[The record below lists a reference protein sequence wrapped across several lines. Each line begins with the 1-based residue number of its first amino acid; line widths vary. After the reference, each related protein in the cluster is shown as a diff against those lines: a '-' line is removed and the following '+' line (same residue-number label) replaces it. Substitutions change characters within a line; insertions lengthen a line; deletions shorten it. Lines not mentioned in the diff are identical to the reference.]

1 MKAILRKT
9 VLVVDDELLV
19 RLFLTSLIQEHGYK
33 VRQAASGA
41 GALFMLGN
49 APHEIDLV
57 LVDLHMPGMS
67 GVEFALHAKRRWPEI
82 PVAVMTAQNPA
93 EVSPAEAPGIPIVS
107 KPFVR
112 EALFE
117 VLDALATADH
127 PA

>member
-33 VRQAASGA
+33 VRQASSGA
-41 GALFMLGN
+41 GGLFMLGD

-67 GVEFALHAKRRWPEI
+67 GVDFAREARRRWPEI
-82 PVAVMTAQNPA
+82 PVAGMTAQTPP
-93 EVSPAEAPGIPIVS
+93 EESPAEAPGIPIIP

-117 VLDALATADH
+117 VLDALAAGDH